1 MAMQTL
7 TLNKLL
13 LAAGLV
19 TVFALL
25 PSVLL
30 AQETADEADLPD
42 LPEQSAML
50 EDLQR
55 QIAQP
60 PPENAEAQAL
70 CVHYHRR
77 GLAMTRLGRGI
88 EGLADLK
95 QALALNQSNWRTTDD
110 WCSRW
115 RMQNDI
121 ASAYRQVGDPRGRME
136 FVRSLADELRKANA
150 RRYFFTLTW
159 LMDDQVTLGQLRQ
172 AEATLKQAGDLLPE
186 LKLRKDWT
194 TEEHSVLG
202 QWTKYSAYLQELYG
216 NFAEAERLRRESLR
230 HARAYLELRTRLN
243 GSEHLILRVA
253 SSNVASCLRLLGNN
267 LAAQGRYSEAEVY
280 VRESLSLMLARS
292 SRESPHVA
300 RTLGNLGNIRM
311 QQGRLDDAEKLL
323 RQSLSALERGQV
335 RSASP
340 GLAERRADLAFVL
353 MMRDRWPEALALFEA
368 RDQGLRSDQAQFAR
382 TGSLRSDWA
391 LSLIRNGRAA
401 EAAEM
406 MQRIVNY
413 YRKVAYADP
422 QVVARANGIYAA
434 ALAARGDD
442 AQALAVFERALPP
455 LLGQIADDA
464 EGDGL
469 GAGRQF
475 RMTLIFEAYL
485 ELLARQQARNQPVKG
500 VTGSRDPA
508 AEAFSIADVARGSA
522 VQRAVVASSARAS
535 LPDAELAALAR
546 QEQDAGNRRLELGKL
561 LARLASAP
569 EGRRLDGVMADI
581 RREMESLTEKQASLR
596 KTLAAR
602 YPDYLRLID
611 PKPATLAELQGA
623 LQPDEA
629 AVAIYIGREQ
639 AYVWT
644 LNHRQTAFRTV
655 PLSRQAI
662 DRHVRRLRETL
673 NLEDGT
679 LHSFPAADAHA
690 LYKALLAPDAA
701 LWREARVLNVIPH
714 GSLGQLPFAVL
725 QTAPSATKARPEQA
739 PWLIRQVAIAQ
750 QASASS
756 FLALRQRQMASGE
769 RSDFIGFG
777 DPVFGDQPAAS
788 SKGNVRRLRLMTLR
802 GDDNDGVENAFTR
815 LAPLPD
821 TELELREIARSL
833 GADPERTLYLHR
845 RANEQNVK
853 ASALDKVRVIAFATH
868 GLIPGELRGLDQPA
882 LALANPKLADD
893 AKNDGLL
900 TLDEVLGLRLNA
912 DWVVLSACNTG
923 AADGSQEE
931 AVSGLGRGFFFAG
944 ARSLLVSNWAVETES
959 ARLLTTGVFRAQTA
973 KPALTRAE
981 ALQQSMLDLMQQR
994 TAGYAHPAYWAP
1006 FSLVGDGYR

>member
-13 LAAGLV
+13 LTAGLV
-19 TVFALL
+19 TACALL
-25 PSVLL
+25 PSALL
-30 AQETADEADLPD
+30 AQETADEADP
-42 LPEQSAML
+42 PEQSAML
-50 EDLQR
+50 DDLQR

-60 PPENAEAQAL
+60 PPENTEAQAL

-77 GLAMTRLGRGI
+77 GLALMRLGRGI

-121 ASAYRQVGDPRGRME
+121 AAAYRQVGDPRGRME
-136 FVRSLADELRKANA
+136 FVRSLADELRKANV

-253 SSNVASCLRLLGNN
+253 SGNVASCLRLLGNN

-368 RDQGLRSDQAQFAR
+368 RDQGLRSDPAQFAR

-406 MQRIVNY
+406 MQRIVNH
-413 YRKVAYADP
+413 YRRVPYADP
-422 QVVARANGIYAA
+422 QVVARANGIYAV
-434 ALAARGDD
+434 ALAAKGDD

-485 ELLARQQARNQPVKG
+485 ELLARQQARNQPVSG
-500 VTGSRDPA
+500 VTGSSDPV

-535 LPDAELAALAR
+535 LPDAELSALAR

-569 EGRRLDGVMADI
+569 EGQRLDGVMADI
-581 RREMESLTEKQASLR
+581 RREMETLAEKQASLR

-644 LNHRQTAFRTV
+644 LNQRQTAFRTV
-655 PLSRQAI
+655 PLGRQAI
-662 DRHVRRLRETL
+662 ERHVRRLRETL
-673 NLEDGT
+673 TLEDGT
-679 LHSFPAADAHA
+679 LHNFPAADAHA

-701 LWREARVLNVIPH
+701 LWRGARVLNVIPH

-725 QTAPSATKARPEQA
+725 QTAPSAAKARPEQA

-756 FLALRQRQMASGE
+756 FLALRQRQMASSE
-769 RSDFIGFG
+769 RSDFVGFG

-802 GDDNDGVENAFTR
+802 GDDNDGIENAFTR

-833 GADPERTLYLHR
+833 GADPERTLYLHH

-853 ASALDKVRVIAFATH
+853 ASALDRVRVIAFATH

-923 AADGSQEE
+923 AADGSQGE